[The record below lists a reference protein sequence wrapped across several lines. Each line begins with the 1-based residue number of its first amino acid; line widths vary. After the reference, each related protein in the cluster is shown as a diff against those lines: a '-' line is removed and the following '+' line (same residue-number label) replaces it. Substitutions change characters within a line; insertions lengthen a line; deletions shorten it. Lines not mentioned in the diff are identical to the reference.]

1 MRELL
6 LSELQVLQRT
16 EHKNLMPVVEIL
28 EDNND
33 FFLICE
39 LATGKDLQHRLESV
53 TTFSEKQA
61 AIIIKQVLEGLNYM
75 HKMGVMHRDIK
86 PANILM
92 NSRD

>member
-39 LATGKDLQHRLESV
+39 LAKGKDLQNRLEEV
-53 TTFSEKQA
+53 GVFGEKEA
-61 AIIIKQVLEGLNYM
+61 AIIIK
-75 HKMGVMHRDIK
+75 
-86 PANILM
+86 
-92 NSRD
+92 